1 MAKRID
7 YKRVTEFDK
16 ELKKLLKRF
25 STLDDD
31 IEVFK
36 KNAIELLFCQNI
48 DNGSCIRINR
58 PRIQTP
64 VFKAKKFASRSLKGK
79 GVRSGIRIV
88 FAFEEIENAI
98 TFLEI
103 YYKEKD
109 DTDCNLKRICKYFN

>member
-1 MAKRID
+1 MAKNLNYIS
-7 YKRVTEFDK
+7 VPEFDR

-25 STLDDD
+25 LTLNDD

-36 KNAIELLFCQNI
+36 KNAVELLFCQNLDI
-48 DNGSCIRINR
+48 GSCVRINR
-58 PRIQTP
+58 LKTQTP
-64 VFKAKKFASRSLKGK
+64 IYKAKKFASRSLKGK

-88 FAFEEIENAI
+88 FAFEAEEKQI

-109 DTDCNLKRICKYFN
+109 DTDCDLGRIYKYFN

>member
-1 MAKRID
+1 MAKKID
-7 YKRVTEFDK
+7 YKSVSEFDK

-25 STLDDD
+25 STLNDD

-36 KNAIELLFCQNI
+36 RNAVELYFCHNT
-48 DNGSCIRINR
+48 DNGSCVRINR
-58 PRIQTP
+58 LKIQTA
-64 VFKAKKFASRSLKGK
+64 VYKAKKFASRSLKGK

-88 FAFEEIENAI
+88 FAFEEEENKI

-109 DTDCNLKRICKYFN
+109 DTDCNLKRIYKYFN